1 MNKTFMLGEGI
12 RRIIMVVLKMYYV
25 CEKNEEQDINE
36 DGLELQETRELERNQ
51 LEALQ
56 EDDFAVSDEEDEED
70 EEDAKMNLGVSYF
83 FLILLQFGIMEEEVR
98 KNVADLSGD
107 DIDKILR
114 KSNPELFVLVP
125 DLQSKLKALSSTI
138 KPYAEGLHQ
147 DPPVYQNQVLSEVG
161 EEYIDTKIQT
171 YLNYCLML
179 GSYMLLKSDK
189 KDVRNHP
196 IMQYLV
202 KAR

>member
-1 MNKTFMLGEGI
+1 
-12 RRIIMVVLKMYYV
+12 MYYV

-107 DIDKILR
+107 DVDKILR

-125 DLQSKLKALSSTI
+125 DLQSKLKTLSSTI

-161 EEYIDTKIQT
+161 EEYVDTKIQT

>member
-25 CEKNEEQDINE
+25 VQKNKEQDINE

-56 EDDFAVSDEEDEED
+56 EDDFAVSDEEEEEE
-70 EEDAKMNLGVSYF
+70 EEDAKMNLGVRYF
-83 FLILLQFGIMEEEVR
+83 FVILFQFGIMEEEVR

-107 DIDKILR
+107 DVDKILR

-125 DLQSKLKALSSTI
+125 DLQSKLKSLSSTI

-147 DPPVYQNQVLSEVG
+147 DPPVYQNQVLSEIG
-161 EEYIDTKIQT
+161 EEFVDTKIQT

>member
-25 CEKNEEQDINE
+25 IEKNEEQDINE

-56 EDDFAVSDEEDEED
+56 EDDFAVSDEEEEE
-70 EEDAKMNLGVSYF
+70 EEDAKMNLGVRYF
-83 FLILLQFGIMEEEVR
+83 FVILFQFGIMEEEVR

-107 DIDKILR
+107 DVDKILR

-125 DLQSKLKALSSTI
+125 DLQSKLKSLSSTI

-147 DPPVYQNQVLSEVG
+147 DPPVYQNQVLSEIG
-161 EEYIDTKIQT
+161 EEFVDTKIQT

>member
-1 MNKTFMLGEGI
+1 
-12 RRIIMVVLKMYYV
+12 
-25 CEKNEEQDINE
+25 
-36 DGLELQETRELERNQ
+36 
-51 LEALQ
+51 
-56 EDDFAVSDEEDEED
+56 
-70 EEDAKMNLGVSYF
+70 
-83 FLILLQFGIMEEEVR
+83 MEEEVR

-107 DIDKILR
+107 DVDKILR

-125 DLQSKLKALSSTI
+125 CLQSKLKTLTSKI

-147 DPPVYQNQVLSEVG
+147 EPPVYQNQVLSEIG
-161 EEYIDTKIQT
+161 EEFVDTKIQT

>member
-25 CEKNEEQDINE
+25 IEKNEEQDINE

-56 EDDFAVSDEEDEED
+56 EDDFAVSDEEEEDD

-107 DIDKILR
+107 DVDKILR

-125 DLQSKLKALSSTI
+125 DLQSKLKTLSSTI

-147 DPPVYQNQVLSEVG
+147 DPPVYQNQVLSEIG
-161 EEYIDTKIQT
+161 EEFVDTKIQT